1 MQAHNHAELIKLWAT
16 GSDVQRYQDGVW
28 VDDYFPS
35 WLNDDLYRLKATS
48 PAESSNH
55 AIEKIQEA

>member
-35 WLNDDLYRLKATS
+35 WLNEAVYRLKTS
-48 PAESSNH
+48 FPEESSNH
-55 AIEKIQEA
+55 GIGKTQEA

>member
-1 MQAHNHAELIKLWAT
+1 MQPHNHTELIKLWAA
-16 GSDVQRYQDGVW
+16 GSDVQRYQDEVW

-35 WLNDDLYRLKATS
+35 WLNDDLYRLKAIS

-55 AIEKIQEA
+55 AVQKNQEA

>member
-35 WLNDDLYRLKATS
+35 WLNEDAYRLKTS
-48 PAESSNH
+48 FLEESSNH
-55 AIEKIQEA
+55 AVEKIQEA

>member
-1 MQAHNHAELIKLWAT
+1 MQPHNHAEPIKLWAT
-16 GSDVQRYQDGVW
+16 GSDVQRYQNGVW

-35 WLNDDLYRLKATS
+35 WLNEDVYRLKTS
-48 PAESSNH
+48 LAEESSNY